1 MFKKLKIFI
10 PVLSVMLL
18 LFGSCLTVSARPM
31 FDRYGE
37 LCDLDLSEFE
47 TKAYTVFYIYSTTSA
62 SGVGYSRFCIM
73 SSDTPFFVAD
83 IPNSNDKQLFV
94 KSGATP
100 NVIIY
105 TSKASGAYFGS
116 NLSLSL
122 SDYYRSDK
130 VISGGSSE
138 YVSVGSPV
146 KASYIDNYKNH
157 EIFTSHSIRST
168 VDGTSVVFQ
177 GPFLPAEAALPLA
190 GAVNQQVGVILI
202 IAVACLALLII
213 LSVLRKKL
221 PIFLA

>member
-37 LCDLDLSEFE
+37 LCDFDLSEFE
-47 TKAYTVFYIYSTTSA
+47 TKAYTVVYIYSIS
-62 SGVGYSRFCIM
+62 SGGVGRHYQCIM

-83 IPNSNDKQLFV
+83 IPNSNAKQLFV

-105 TSKASGAYFGS
+105 TSKVSGAYIG
-116 NLSLSL
+116 NLSFSL

-168 VDGTSVVFQ
+168 VDGISVVFQ